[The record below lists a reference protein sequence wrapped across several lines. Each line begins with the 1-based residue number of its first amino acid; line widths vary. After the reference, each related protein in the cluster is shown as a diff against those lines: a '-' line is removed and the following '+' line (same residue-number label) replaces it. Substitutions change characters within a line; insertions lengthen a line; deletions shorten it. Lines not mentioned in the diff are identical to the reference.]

1 MEGGWPDPVAA
12 AFCPADR
19 PPIFTALEQ
28 QFGLSTFRRKNAFQL
43 LRNTQVLAAESR
55 LDGWVARSSGAASG
69 GPCASKEH
77 AHDLAAPRGFAG
89 VPQSFGAARRGP
101 CAFEYRSLTVAA
113 RDQVLCY
120 QRSLLG
126 RGRTQAV
133 AGTAFALFA
142 PESNQSPFTFNRS
155 WAAVSAR
162 RYPRGRE
169 GPPQMTHGGHL
180 RGRPRVCTDRSA

>member
-1 MEGGWPDPVAA
+1 MSRNCGIRRRSKGRTSAGSV
-12 AFCPADR
+12 
-19 PPIFTALEQ
+19 TAYYQKTSSSKEH
-28 QFGLSTFRRKNAFQL
+28 G
-43 LRNTQVLAAESR
+43 QVPAAESR
-55 LDGWVARSSGAASG
+55 LDGWVPPLSGAARR

-120 QRSLLG
+120 QRSLLC

>member
-101 CAFEYRSLTVAA
+101 CAFEIHAELPHTRRLIDATG
-113 RDQVLCY
+113 D
-120 QRSLLG
+120 LLAHPL
-126 RGRTQAV
+126 QAV
-133 AGTAFALFA
+133 RTKEIG
-142 PESNQSPFTFNRS
+142 
-155 WAAVSAR
+155 
-162 RYPRGRE
+162 
-169 GPPQMTHGGHL
+169 
-180 RGRPRVCTDRSA
+180 